1 MENVKRNRK
10 FAYGTGLTLTKRNDM
25 IRKSIV
31 VNGKLYVEVNNLV
44 AFINTFLSYL
54 LLAAVVTVLA
64 GVAIFI
70 GIRLRKNKDK
80 QLES

>member
-1 MENVKRNRK
+1 
-10 FAYGTGLTLTKRNDM
+10 
-25 IRKSIV
+25 
-31 VNGKLYVEVNNLV
+31 VEVSNLI

-54 LLAAVVTVLA
+54 LVAVIIAALA

-80 QLES
+80 QLESEQTAVDS

>member
-1 MENVKRNRK
+1 M
-10 FAYGTGLTLTKRNDM
+10 
-25 IRKSIV
+25 
-31 VNGKLYVEVNNLV
+31 EVNNLV

-54 LLAAVVTVLA
+54 LLAAVVAVLA

-70 GIRLRKNKDK
+70 GIKLRKNKDK

>member
-1 MENVKRNRK
+1 M
-10 FAYGTGLTLTKRNDM
+10 
-25 IRKSIV
+25 
-31 VNGKLYVEVNNLV
+31 V

-54 LLAAVVTVLA
+54 LVAAVVTVLA
-64 GVAIFI
+64 GVAIYI

>member
-1 MENVKRNRK
+1 M
-10 FAYGTGLTLTKRNDM
+10 
-25 IRKSIV
+25 
-31 VNGKLYVEVNNLV
+31 EVNNLV

-64 GVAIFI
+64 GVAIYI

>member
-1 MENVKRNRK
+1 MEVK
-10 FAYGTGLTLTKRNDM
+10 D
-25 IRKSIV
+25 
-31 VNGKLYVEVNNLV
+31 LV

-54 LLAAVVTVLA
+54 LVAAIVTVLG
-64 GVAIFI
+64 GVAINI